1 MQEENNASCINSRA
15 IIEYIRRRYPLRVG
29 ELFHNLPSPY
39 AELKDRENFFSEEN
53 NWVPAHIITL
63 LFENARKITGNENV
77 GFEIGFESIANREF
91 SYIQRLFLTV
101 FSSPRRALRRVNQ
114 INMKFNTSKII
125 ELVYDVPGR
134 AVIRWHWKENVRS
147 SRDICAY
154 NKGIYSAIPT
164 LWGLKPAHVTESIC
178 YFDGGP
184 YCEVSLEWNFTRSL
198 LKDLIL
204 RLSTRKSSLYNALE
218 EIERDKALLKEKF
231 DQLNG
236 LNQALSQKVT
246 LLKAIN
252 NATRALVSQQDT
264 QQVLEK
270 TMQPIV
276 DVLGFDRSLIMLLDE
291 KEECLE
297 YRYGVGETPEALE
310 KLKGYKVPLS
320 RDQNLL
326 IRVFNR
332 RRPMIIRDAKAAGL
346 NPNNLIIADFK
357 PTSFIVC
364 PLIVE
369 GKAIG
374 LLGADKA
381 GGEER
386 VSENDLEFLSILA
399 NSLATA
405 ITRARLDEELK
416 SSYVSSVRALVQA
429 IEEKDTYTRGHSE
442 RVAAMAVEIARTLGV
457 SEREIEYLSI
467 GSILHDVGKIGI
479 SESIV
484 RSPKSLTEAEF
495 KIIQR
500 HPLKGVEI
508 LQPISFIRDHL
519 YLIRNHHERYDG
531 KGYPDKLKGEDIPFG
546 AQIVAIADAFDAMTS
561 SRPYRKG
568 LPFKQAARE
577 IERNAGTQFSPRIA
591 GAFLTV
597 LKDPNSLERLFFTT
611 KK

>member
-1 MQEENNASCINSRA
+1 MHEENNASCINSRA

-29 ELFHNLPSPY
+29 ELFHNLPAPY
-39 AELKDRENFFSEEN
+39 AELKDREDFFCEEN
-53 NWVPAHIITL
+53 NWVPVYIITL

-101 FSSPRRALRRVNQ
+101 FSSPRKTLRRVNQ
-114 INMKFNTSKII
+114 INMKFNTSKIV
-125 ELVYDVPGR
+125 ELVYDAPGR

-147 SRDICAY
+147 SRDICTY
-154 NKGIYSAIPT
+154 NKGIYSAILT
-164 LWGLKPAHVTESIC
+164 LWGLTASVTESSC
-178 YFDGGP
+178 YFKGDP
-184 YCEVSLEWNFTRSL
+184 YCEITLSWNLTKGL
-198 LKDLIL
+198 LKNLLL
-204 RLSTRKSSLYNALE
+204 RISTRKSSLFNALE

-276 DVLGFDRSLIMLLDE
+276 DVLGFDRALIMLLDE

-297 YRYGVGETPEALE
+297 YRFGVGESPETLE
-310 KLKGYKVPLS
+310 KLKGYKIPLS

-326 IRVFNR
+326 IRVFHR
-332 RRPMIIRDAKAAGL
+332 KRPMIIRDVKAAGL
-346 NPNNLIIADFK
+346 NPNNLIIADFR

-364 PLIVE
+364 PLVVE

-374 LLGADKA
+374 LLGADRA
-381 GGEER
+381 EGGVR

-405 ITRARLDEELK
+405 IIRARLDEELK

-442 RVAAMAVEIARTLGV
+442 RVAAIAVEIARTLGV

-484 RSPKSLTEAEF
+484 RSPKSLTEAET

-508 LQPISFIRDHL
+508 LAPISFIKDHL
-519 YLIRNHHERYDG
+519 YLIRNHHERFDG
-531 KGYPDKLKGEDIPFG
+531 KGYPDGLRGDDIPFG
-546 AQIVAIADAFDAMTS
+546 AQILAVADTFDAMTS

-568 LPFKQAARE
+568 LPFKQAVRE
-577 IERNAGTQFSPRIA
+577 IEEGSGSQFSPRIA
-591 GAFLTV
+591 EAFLRV
-597 LKDPNSLERLFFTT
+597 LKDPKSLERLLILA